1 MGITERAIA
10 WPPIHR
16 MPSVKAWLRS
26 PAYAWSAKFVGSY
39 FFLLFAA
46 FFVLFVLFVL
56 FAFTF
61 FLAAL
66 FFAAFFAALFLS
78 LMLGHPFIVIISLSW
93 ICDIFSAFIK
103 RSQLIS
109 ACYE

>member
-10 WPPIHR
+10 WPPIHC

-26 PAYAWSAKFVGSY
+26 PVYAWSAKFVGSY

-46 FFVLFVLFVL
+46 FLAL